1 MTQEEL
7 PKHELLLK
15 LLKMTASSNDAEA
28 LVAIR
33 KANQLLATASWDW
46 ERLLAGKITVVGD
59 PFGNMQRP
67 QASQSTGIPREAPRA
82 PSPRPAPQPAPYSRS
97 FTAQR
102 ATAQGNMQ
110 SRRRAKPVLNY
121 SDIFGGA

>member
-1 MTQEEL
+1 MTQVEL

-15 LLKMTASSNDAEA
+15 LLKMTASTNDAEA

-46 ERLLAGKITVVGD
+46 DRLLAGKITVVGD
-59 PFGNMQRP
+59 PFGNLHRP
-67 QASQSTGIPREAPRA
+67 RANQSAVMPCEAPRA
-82 PSPRPAPQPAPYSRS
+82 PPPRPAPQQAPRS
-97 FTAQR
+97 ASFGPR

-110 SRRRAKPVLNY
+110 SRRRAKTVINY